1 MGVSSI
7 QHNML
12 MVNANRHMNKNAK
25 VKAKSAEKLTSGYK
39 INRAADDAAGLS
51 ISEKMR
57 RMVNGLNQGTENA
70 QNGVS
75 WVQIGDGS
83 LEETHAMLHRMTEL
97 AVKASNGTNT
107 DGDRAMMQA
116 EFAQLQKEIDRLTD
130 NTYFNEKHIFN
141 EHEIPWY
148 QFEGNI
154 QWMPDQQHTITDA
167 TNTLSITYQHADD
180 EPPKTVSIAVP
191 AGRYTTAE
199 LMDEIDT
206 ALDNAGLLDE
216 GFRFEYTNGRTCN
229 LNLEGGTK
237 INDVTGGLAYL
248 LHDVYTGGSAGA
260 LIGTTTFATD
270 DVELTIQAGK
280 NDELRF
286 DIVKLDG
293 TVDHVKM
300 TIPTNKDT
308 GMQGYTR
315 PAIMEFLREELER
328 QGYPE
333 IKVEDYNG
341 HSIKLSSDDSIITN
355 LKGNMFKV
363 DDPKVGPVFT
373 SVFYDN
379 IGYGPV
385 QMTKAELTGAKV
397 LSNDAVTDGYHCQYH
412 IDSSNNTLWVKSNGS
427 EQAVEVTIPEGDYSV
442 DAMAAELDTLLAP
455 HKLDVRAESSYD
467 SDGKEY
473 SGLVVTSQVEGY
485 KSEVGIDPASSA
497 YKMLFTRRDYNVP
510 EENEEYKQD
519 TKEDRLA
526 YVTGYK
532 QFSSENLPLDIKK
545 GVNDQFELVM
555 DDRRVVLT
563 MKDIAYTKT
572 SELKTGVEDAISAA
586 KDEAVKAGDSELA
599 DLLDT
604 ISVGFTGSNQLKLST
619 SKLGMENLK
628 VEVHGT
634 NAGYDVLFKTMT
646 SYTEQKSPYSGGVT
660 TTNTPVNQPN
670 GTPYPLTISAGD
682 KAFNVTVGGESHN
695 NIELT
700 EGTYQTEED
709 FKKMLNDALPDAD
722 TTKEPY
728 RFSYQWDTGDT
739 KTFTSTGVDGQAP
752 QAPRTE
758 KWDFR
763 GTGNDGQG
771 AVTGEDKTATAAT
784 TAGKPITLT
793 HQGTQPDEVK
803 IDSNN
808 NKMKITINNKT
819 DIIEIDAGEYSD
831 SELRTKLQEALDRKF
846 SGDAGVTVNNDFTMT
861 TRKKGASCN
870 IIFSTTDAEST
881 FLHDMY
887 SSRRKSR
894 VNLASMN
901 SSIQIKAG
909 DTFVFQYKGDDKSVT
924 LSAGSYNRQTF
935 AEHLTEQIKN
945 QLGIPVHAGI
955 SGSSLYLEADVA
967 ESGHQLAFDSKK
979 CPATS
984 AIFYGKSNVD
994 DPGEIVLN
1002 RDVQDSITFD
1012 SPYTFAVTVDGKSV
1026 TATLSGTY
1034 DKESLKNALNT
1045 QMSPQGV
1052 NVDFNGNTKRLK
1064 FTTVQGGATI
1074 SATYNEG
1081 MKPIFGEY
1089 DMEHYGAEFA
1099 GFTSDG
1105 KLQLKAVDTKGN
1117 QVGATITVS
1126 SNRGSIFQKPLENTT
1141 SKDPTPVIGVK
1152 ADTQATIDGAKL
1164 LTPTV
1169 RIDQWN
1175 NDLTFRYKT
1184 AGSSLWKTASF
1195 SLDYNTADGFTE
1207 YSYDDLKKALQGKLD
1222 GVSADTFEADVT
1234 ADGVVISMKKPG
1246 ADNIMLWDTRDDYN
1260 SFSGG
1265 FYHNVLRRPEEHHK
1279 DFNVEPKKGI
1289 TTNATYAMGRKDLAH
1304 NTTEITEG
1312 VNDVL
1317 SLDFTYGGTE
1327 ANPYAG
1333 TEVKLTMKLDP
1344 GSYSGEQMA
1353 AHIQTKLNEQLEK
1366 AGLEKNLIQAKIGG
1380 GINTGVSG
1388 SNDAN
1393 ALVFVL
1399 SDEAEMPDKRPGAQ
1413 YVIDGIGGN
1422 AAFSVFYQTDGD
1434 IRVAFVTGTKDISK
1448 GVDIPEDSQLS
1459 FDVDGQHYDI
1469 DVPKGS
1475 YSTEDILK
1483 KLNEELAAKNAPLTA
1498 KMSHGNLTFTH
1509 TKYGKHPIT
1518 NMEGDAKRFLFFEEN
1533 GEKRGEKEIWIRV
1546 GDMSGDGATIE
1557 RPWMNTMSLQIN
1569 SLSISKVKYAQKAM
1583 ERLKKAVTKTSDV
1596 RAYFGAK
1603 QNRLESTIR
1612 NNENKSENG
1621 TAADTRLRDTD
1632 FGKET
1637 VDNSLASIME
1647 QAGASMMAQLLRNTQ
1662 LALQLLK

>member
-1 MGVSSI
+1 MGISSI

-25 VKAKSAEKLTSGYK
+25 VKAASAEKLSSGYK
-39 INRAADDAAGLS
+39 INRAADDAAGLA

-70 QNGVS
+70 QDGVS

-293 TVDHVKM
+293 TTIPKTL
-300 TIPTNKDT
+300 TIPTNADT
-308 GMQGYTR
+308 KMQGYTR
-315 PAIMEFLREELER
+315 PELMEFLQNALKDD
-328 QGYPE
+328 G

-363 DDPKVGPVFT
+363 DDPKLGPVFT

-497 YKMLFTRRDYNVP
+497 YKTLFTRRGYNVP
-510 EENEEYKQD
+510 KEKEEYKQD
-519 TKEDRLA
+519 SKRDQLA
-526 YVTGYK
+526 SVTGYK
-532 QFSSENLPLDIKK
+532 QFSSANLPLDIKK

-555 DDRRVVLT
+555 DDKRVTLT
-563 MKDIAYTKT
+563 MKNIAYTKT

-599 DLLDT
+599 DLLGT
-604 ISVGFTGSNQLKLST
+604 ISVKVDSNNTNNRIMLET
-619 SKLGMENLK
+619 SKLGMKNLS

-771 AVTGEDKTATAAT
+771 DVTGEDTKATAAT
-784 TAGKPITLT
+784 TVGKPITLT
-793 HQGTQPDEVK
+793 YQGTQPNTVK

-819 DIIEIDAGEYSD
+819 DIIEIEEGEFSA
-831 SELRTKLQEALDRKF
+831 SQLRTKLQEALDRKF
-846 SGDAGVTVNNDFTMT
+846 SGDAGVDVNSNLTMT
-861 TRKKGASCN
+861 TRKKGTSCN
-870 IIFSTTDAEST
+870 IIFNTTDAEST

-887 SSRRKSR
+887 SSRRKAR
-894 VNLASMN
+894 VDLTYMN

-924 LSAGSYNRQTF
+924 LSAGSYDRKTF

-1002 RDVQDSITFD
+1002 KKVQDDIKFD
-1012 SPYTFAVTVDGKSV
+1012 SEYTFIVYVDNQPVKAKLNGSY
-1026 TATLSGTY
+1026 TPETL
-1034 DKESLKNALNT
+1034 KEALRT
-1045 QMSPQGV
+1045 QMSSQGV
-1052 NVDFNGNTKRLK
+1052 NVDLDANNQLK
-1064 FTTVQGGATI
+1064 FTTVKGGATI
-1074 SATYNEG
+1074 SATYDAG

-1089 DMEHYGAEFA
+1089 DVEHYGAEFA

-1105 KLQLKAVDTKGN
+1105 KLQLQAVDTKGN
-1117 QVGATITVS
+1117 KVITPITVS
-1126 SNRGSIFQKPLENTT
+1126 SEKGSIFQKPLEEKK
-1141 SKDPTPVIGVK
+1141 SGDPTHAAGVK

-1195 SLDYNTADGFTE
+1195 SLDYDTADGFTE

-1246 ADNIMLWDTRDDYN
+1246 ADNIMLWYSQDNN

-1265 FYHNVLRRPEEHHK
+1265 FYHNVLRRPEEQHK

-1317 SLDFTYGGTE
+1317 SLDFTYGGT
-1327 ANPYAG
+1327 ADDPYAG

-1448 GVDIPEDSQLS
+1448 GVNIPEDSQLS
-1459 FDVDGQHYDI
+1459 FDVDGQHYEI

-1475 YSTEDILK
+1475 YTTEDILK

-1583 ERLKKAVTKTSDV
+1583 ERLKKAVTKASDV